1 LITLNHDNPEVIAY
15 VGDVMRHW
23 LSRGADGWR
32 LDAAYAMP
40 DAFWAAVIPGVRE
53 AYPDAWYVG
62 EVIHGDYSA
71 RVRDARFDSVTQYE
85 LWKAIWSALN
95 DNNFHELDW
104 ALQRHNDFLDSF
116 APMTFIG
123 NHDVTRIASRLDEPR
138 DLPHALVILM
148 TVGGIP
154 SIYAGD
160 EYGFHGI
167 KEERFGGDDAVRPEF
182 PTAPARM
189 GERETA
195 LFRLHQFLIGLRRR
209 HPWLNGATTTAVLL
223 DNRQYVYQSRH
234 GDDALLV
241 ALNLDETPLAFSLR
255 DRGFQRGHVLGGDAA
270 PEQAD
275 ADDVVVGPHGWLVL
289 RLVS

>member
-1 LITLNHDNPEVIAY
+1 
-15 VGDVMRHW
+15 
-23 LSRGADGWR
+23 
-32 LDAAYAMP
+32 
-40 DAFWAAVIPGVRE
+40 
-53 AYPDAWYVG
+53 VG

-123 NHDVTRIASRLDEPR
+123 NHDVTRIASRLDDQR
-138 DLPHALVILM
+138 HVPHALVILM
-148 TVGGIP
+148 TVGGVP

-160 EYGFHGI
+160 EYGFRGI

-182 PTAPARM
+182 PAAPSPL
-189 GERETA
+189 GERETEQ
-195 LFRLHQFLIGLRRR
+195 FRLHQFLIGLRRR
-209 HPWLNGATTTAVLL
+209 HPWLNRATTTAALL
-223 DNRQYVYQSRH
+223 TNRQYVYVSRH

-241 ALNLDETPLAFSLR
+241 ALNLDETPLLFSLR
-255 DRGFQRGHVLGGDAA
+255 DKGFQGGRVLGGDAA

-275 ADDVVVGPHGWLVL
+275 VKDLVVGPHGWLVL